1 MISKTRLLPLL
12 LFLFCVPLFAQL
24 EINSVRFVHQTTF
37 SKADFEEV
45 IHSEEGEDFEP
56 RLLKTDRI
64 LLVNFLRKKG
74 YLDAQ
79 VSDSVSYQERRTK
92 ANIFFLIDAGIRYF
106 YGGLRLKGVQEVDS
120 SKIYS
125 AFENLRVGR
134 PLDEALV
141 LEARNKVEN
150 IYYNSGKPFV
160 NIRTEYI
167 FADSLAIVELNIT
180 ENMTVYIKDVEYRGT
195 DLVQKFL
202 IRRELEI
209 KPGEMYNRQAIEYSQ
224 QNLYGTG
231 LFRFV
236 RMEIEPISG
245 EPGQVVLRVYVQ
257 EKEAR
262 WIGVSFGLAH
272 ERNYSSGAEVT
283 LQGGH
288 RNIFGTARSASLHL
302 TPSFLYEFDE
312 NKVVNNE
319 NKIEF
324 KFVEPW
330 IGNTRT
336 PGIFQVSYHQY
347 RPPKSGD
354 YNLVRGSFE
363 VLHRFREQDIELNAS
378 ISAKYLERVDD
389 QDIDLGNLSDFDAG
403 QSRIYS
409 ISTYGKRDT
418 RPNLFNPFNGSL
430 TDFGVTFSLS
440 SGENAEQQTQTNQ
453 FFTIVS
459 SWSRYQ
465 PWRPTIFG
473 ERLNWI
479 LASRIKGGAI
489 LETGGS
495 KTVPISERFYAGGAT
510 TVRGFREQLLGPA
523 ARLND
528 QGEIESAA
536 GGKFITLANIEARVP
551 LFWLFWAEVFVDAGQ
566 VWAEVADVDP
576 ADIRATAGAGLAII
590 TPIGPVRIDYGHKLQ
605 KRSTDPAPDA
615 WHLGVYFAF

>member
-24 EINSVRFVHQTTF
+24 EINSVRFEHQTTF

-141 LEARNKVEN
+141 LEARNRVEN

-180 ENMTVYIKDVEYRGT
+180 ENMTVYIKDVEYRGM

-209 KPGEMYNRQAIEYSQ
+209 KPGDMYNRQAIEYSQ

-440 SGENAEQQTQTNQ
+440 SGENTEQQTQTNQ

-465 PWRPTIFG
+465 PWRPTILG

-528 QGEIESAA
+528 QGEIESAS

-605 KRSTDPAPDA
+605 KRPTDPAPDA